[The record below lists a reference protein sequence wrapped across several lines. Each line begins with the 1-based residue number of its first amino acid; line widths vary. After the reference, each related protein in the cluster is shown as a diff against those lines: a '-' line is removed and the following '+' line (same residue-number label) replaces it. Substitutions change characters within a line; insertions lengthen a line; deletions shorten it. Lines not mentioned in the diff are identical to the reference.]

1 MIPDHDINPTKD
13 KKDTAMLKKINE
25 YLNLIKDEVMNAL
38 AEVQYIED
46 RCTVMTYARN
56 GKMIVEITDQRTL
69 DIMRREEERD
79 KENKEPKG
87 MAKLYTI
94 MNG

>member
-1 MIPDHDINPTKD
+1 MISDHDINPSKD
-13 KKDTAMLKKINE
+13 KKDPAMLKKINE
-25 YLNLIKDEVMNAL
+25 YLNLTKDEVMNAL
-38 AEVQYIED
+38 TQVRYIED
-46 RCTVMTYARN
+46 RCTVMTYVRN
-56 GKMIVEITDQRTL
+56 GKVIVEIADQRTL

-87 MAKLYTI
+87 MATLYTI

>member
-1 MIPDHDINPTKD
+1 
-13 KKDTAMLKKINE
+13 MLKKINE

-38 AEVQYIED
+38 TEVQYIED
-46 RCTVMTYARN
+46 RCTVMTYVRN
-56 GKMIVEITDQRTL
+56 GKMVVEITDQRTL

-87 MAKLYTI
+87 IAKLYTI